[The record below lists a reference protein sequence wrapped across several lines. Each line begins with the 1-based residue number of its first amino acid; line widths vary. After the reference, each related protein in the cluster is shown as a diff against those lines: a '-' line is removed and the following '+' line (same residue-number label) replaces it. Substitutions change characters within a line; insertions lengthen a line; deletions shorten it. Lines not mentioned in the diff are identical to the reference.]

1 MYTNIPWQEGT
12 DAFKEAMEQRVCK
25 AVPTVFLIT
34 LIHLVLS
41 CNLFTFDGT
50 LFLQLFGVAMGTRVA
65 PTFACLFMGW
75 LEKKMLQDWRGRP
88 PRLWRR
94 YIDDII
100 FLWSGSKSELLE
112 FVKFLNEYH
121 PTIKFKCKEGEHFDF
136 ETRSVNFLDTT
147 LYIDTSGYI
156 QSTLFT
162 KPGKLCQY
170 LLPTSSH
177 PNHISKNIPY
187 SLAYRLLRLE
197 SVREKLYINLE
208 HLRSDLLSRKYDN
221 KVIQNAFEK
230 VLKLTRTDCLKKV
243 TRKEN
248 KRIPLVIPYHPGLP
262 NISHIY

>member
-1 MYTNIPWQEGT
+1 MPAYNPS
-12 DAFKEAMEQRVCK
+12 FKDE
-25 AVPTVFLIT
+25 
-34 LIHLVLS
+34 
-41 CNLFTFDGT
+41 T
-50 LFLQLFGVAMGTRVA
+50 LFSPLNKFYPNISKDQADALEEFTIMEKSQIITIKPCDKNGGVSVMNTCDYINESKR
-65 PTFACLFMGW
+65 
-75 LEKKMLQDWRGRP
+75 ML
-88 PRLWRR
+88 
-94 YIDDII
+94 Y
-100 FLWSGSKSELLE
+100 STYKSELLE

-147 LYIDTSGYI
+147 LYIDNSGYI

-230 VLKLTRTDCLKKV
+230 VLKLTRTADCLKKV

-248 KRIPLVIPYHPGLP
+248 NRIPLVITLGYQIFHTFYL
-262 NISHIY
+262 NITPISERHFGAELEQNV